1 MSNTNGNGNGNG
13 GNGNGYPA
21 ETWSEIKR
29 EYFLGQLSVAAI
41 SRTYGPSRTAIMKK
55 AERLGWHRKLSCDV
69 RNAINRKTI
78 EAELQETITPENYTD
93 AIERYGEKG
102 AGIIGAHKVIFTKIL
117 SQVDATLNDLKASQG
132 VIEKLARSERVTKP
146 RVMAAKLMVQES
158 NRILSTVAQVVDKI
172 VPLQR
177 QAFNLDETGKGAEN
191 ITYVIV
197 GDLEK
202 PVTAGMAKIQMP

>member
-55 AERLGWHRKLSCDV
+55 AERLGWHRKLSSDV